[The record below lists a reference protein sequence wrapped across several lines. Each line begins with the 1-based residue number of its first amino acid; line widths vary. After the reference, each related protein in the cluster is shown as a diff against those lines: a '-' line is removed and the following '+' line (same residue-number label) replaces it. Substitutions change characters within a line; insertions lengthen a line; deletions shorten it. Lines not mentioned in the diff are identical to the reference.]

1 MNLGRRL
8 SAFQRLLVFVE
19 AATIGVPFAVFK
31 IVSGAALLQLGAP
44 ALAGW
49 ALVVLGVLD
58 ALVNLLNA
66 VVVACFGARL
76 LPICVLDILLIRRRK
91 GLGPALDMMLSF
103 SLVAAMIGT
112 GHIGELPPSSL
123 AAWNLAV
130 ICSVLGAGALRVLE
144 ATRRPAPDRETA
156 E

>member
-1 MNLGRRL
+1 MKLGRRL
-8 SAFQRLLVFVE
+8 PGIERVLVFVE

-44 ALAGW
+44 AFLGW
-49 ALVVLGVLD
+49 ALLGLGVLD

-66 VVVACFGARL
+66 VVVACRGARL

-112 GHIGELPPSSL
+112 GYIGELSPASL
-123 AAWNLAV
+123 QAWNLAV
-130 ICSVLGAGALRVLE
+130 ICSVLGAGALRVVT
-144 ATRRPAPDRETA
+144 ATRRPPPGRESA
-156 E
+156 D

>member
-1 MNLGRRL
+1 M
-8 SAFQRLLVFVE
+8 AFQRLAGLERVLVFVE

-31 IVSGAALLQLGAP
+31 IVSGAALIGLGAP
-44 ALAGW
+44 AVLGWPLLA
-49 ALVVLGVLD
+49 LGVLD

-66 VVVACFGARL
+66 VVVALFGARL

-112 GHIGELPPSSL
+112 GHIGELSPASL
-123 AAWNLAV
+123 QAWNLAV
-130 ICSVLGAGALRVLE
+130 ICSVLGAGALRVVT
-144 ATRRPAPDRETA
+144 ATRAPPPDRQSA
-156 E
+156 D